1 MMPTGDYFQ
10 GQWKDDLMHGRIL
23 IYRSGKNL
31 PALFDS
37 GELVSIEDISSMS
50 REELE
55 KGLLKLWKKV
65 NQLKQPNLQDD
76 SELN

>member
-1 MMPTGDYFQ
+1 MPTGDYFE
-10 GQWKDDLMHGRIL
+10 GQWKDDVMHDLML
-23 IYRSGKNL
+23 VCRSGKNFT
-31 PALFDS
+31 ALFEF

-50 REELE
+50 REDLTKEL
-55 KGLLKLWKKV
+55 LILWKKV

>member
-1 MMPTGDYFQ
+1 LPTGDYFE

-23 IYRSGKNL
+23 IYRSGKSL
-31 PALFDS
+31 PALFES
-37 GELVSIEDISSMS
+37 GELVSFEDISSMS

-55 KGLLKLWKKV
+55 KELLKLWKKV